1 MPPVRSASIRND
13 EEAVR
18 ALAGDSSFLLV
29 TESYAEVMRERGLD
43 VRELRDFAVRSNLV
57 LRWRRDDP
65 NPALRRFLEGSIV

>member
-1 MPPVRSASIRND
+1 
-13 EEAVR
+13 
-18 ALAGDSSFLLV
+18 
-29 TESYAEVMRERGLD
+29 MRERGLD